1 MSVKYGHIPTDS
13 RLFKKINSMDA
24 LQAILGLFQNDLITT
39 ENILIDN
46 TICGQ
51 QVINFYIRHRC

>member
-24 LQAILGLFQNDLITT
+24 LQAILWAYFKMTLSQLKIF
-39 ENILIDN
+39 
-46 TICGQ
+46 
-51 QVINFYIRHRC
+51 